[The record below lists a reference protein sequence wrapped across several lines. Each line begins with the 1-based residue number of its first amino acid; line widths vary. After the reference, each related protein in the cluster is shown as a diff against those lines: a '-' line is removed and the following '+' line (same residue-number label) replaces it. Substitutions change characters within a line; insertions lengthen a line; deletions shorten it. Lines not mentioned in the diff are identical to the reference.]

1 MLITSFNI
9 EVITMTKSRNLVI
22 AFRFEDSIED
32 QYDIDVVDYVKKLKS
47 LNPKE
52 IICSTSLGSP
62 CKKILEKESIC
73 IKEYEKFDELIN
85 TKVIEDCYTYANN
98 RNLLVASFAT
108 DIHEWQLEHGYNFLK
123 SRNLLSVGWR
133 ILQQEN
139 DGSYIGKL
147 SYNTCLLYRKNF
159 NKYVEEC
166 GGIPSYV
173 KNGYLGTLSL
183 KVGKETN
190 EIKIGGQEDL
200 ALQMKIYKSY
210 KGKKSKLFGHITH
223 YGINYRRKEKTQ
235 SGFNA
240 KIARKVIT
248 AEIYRKIEDVNPK
261 DFMDSWQII

>member
-1 MLITSFNI
+1 MI
-9 EVITMTKSRNLVI
+9 TKSKNLVI
-22 AFRFEDSIED
+22 AFRFSDNISDE
-32 QYDIDVVDYVKKLKS
+32 YDIDVIDYVKKLKR
-47 LNPKE
+47 LNPQE
-52 IICSTSLGSP
+52 ILCSTSKNSP
-62 CKKILEKESIC
+62 CVKTLQKESVC
-73 IKEYEKFDELIN
+73 VKEYDKFYDLSN
-85 TKVIEDCYTYANN
+85 TKVIEDCYKLANS
-98 RNLLVASFAT
+98 RNLLIVSFAT

-173 KNGYLGTLSL
+173 LNGYLGTLSL
-183 KVGKETN
+183 KVGEEIN

-200 ALQMKIYKSY
+200 ALQMKIYKTY
-210 KGKKSKLFGHITH
+210 KGKKSKLFGHISH
-223 YGINYRRKEKTQ
+223 YGINYPRKEKTQ

-248 AEIYRKIEDVNPK
+248 AEIYRKTEKINPK